1 MVNYQ
6 KQYLKYKRKYIE
18 LKNKNL
24 NTTTEDD
31 NNMIFK
37 KIIYSLFI

>member
-18 LKNKNL
+18 LKNKKL

-37 KIIYSLFI
+37 KIIYSFFI